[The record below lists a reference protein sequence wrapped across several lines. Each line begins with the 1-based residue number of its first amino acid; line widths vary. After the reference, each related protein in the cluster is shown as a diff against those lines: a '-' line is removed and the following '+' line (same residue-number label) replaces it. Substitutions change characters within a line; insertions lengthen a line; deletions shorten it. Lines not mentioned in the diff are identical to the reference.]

1 MYKAGVNV
9 IRVNFSHADYENS
22 ARIADIVHKLN
33 EAGITKL
40 ALLGDLKGPE
50 IRTGD
55 YEGSKTYKKGEIF
68 NIWIDP
74 SKVSGQDQFCDYPYF
89 VEDIMVDD
97 IVKIES

>member
-22 ARIADIVHKLN
+22 RRIADIVHRLN
-33 EAGITKL
+33 DAGTTKL

-55 YEGSKTYKKGEIF
+55 YEGTRTYKKGEKF
-68 NIWIDP
+68 NIRIDA

-89 VEDIMVDD
+89 VEDIAIGD